1 MRRMTRTTGVF
12 KHGGKERAQRLTKN
26 VKTNPMVQLNDTGAA
41 DTGAA
46 RAHWK
51 TIATTTNA
59 TGAFKQSGK
68 KRRMKRLSKIMKS
81 RHSIEMTNQ
90 KDVAVKIE

>member
-41 DTGAA
+41 DTAA